1 MAIRKSWRLP
11 PHFHQTLYL
20 LTQAFKLLHIWSKEW
35 VMKETRN
42 FLFTGA
48 FLFIILKFFYDFLLF
63 FMISSESGW
72 GFAGKWGIR
81 GLVGTINLEQGGH
94 FIWPSGQVSKN
105 VIHNLTNKKVER
117 LKCREI
123 RAFPLI
129 SKSLYQKPLKH
140 IHRRH
145 SI

>member
-20 LTQAFKLLHIWSKEW
+20 LTQAVKLLHIWSKEL
-35 VMKETRN
+35 VMKETRI
-42 FLFTGA
+42 FLFPVA
-48 FLFIILKFFYDFLLF
+48 FFFIISKFFYEFLLF

-81 GLVGTINLEQGGH
+81 GLVVTINLEQGGH

-105 VIHNLTNKKVER
+105 VIHNLNKKVDI

-129 SKSLYQKPLKH
+129 SKSLYKKLLKQIQRWH
-140 IHRRH
+140 FI
-145 SI
+145 